1 MINHLTISERNKI
14 HEITGRLA
22 NMHSPVLR
30 LQAILQFSQIVD
42 ILTLGD
48 TGQADHEHYMN
59 SISELEDK
67 VNEYEET
74 AQANGNEC
82 ILGGTPSQAEREGCP
97 SGSSV
102 ACVASDVTACGADI
116 SVSESGAV
124 DVSE

>member
-1 MINHLTISERNKI
+1 MNHLTMSEHNKI
-14 HEITGRLA
+14 HEITGRLG
-22 NMHSPVLR
+22 NMCSPVLR
-30 LQAILQFSQIVD
+30 LQAILQFSQILD

-67 VNEYEET
+67 DNEYEEH
-74 AQANGNEC
+74 AQANGNGE
-82 ILGGTPSQAEREGCP
+82 TPEETRNACGAF
-97 SGSSV
+97 SGSPSV
-102 ACVASDVTACGADI
+102 ACGASDVTACGADI

>member
-1 MINHLTISERNKI
+1 MNHLTMSEDKKI
-14 HEITGRLA
+14 HEIKSRLA
-22 NMHSPVLR
+22 DMRSPVLR

-48 TGQADHEHYMN
+48 TGQAEHEHCMN

-74 AQANGNEC
+74 AQANGNGE
-82 ILGGTPSQAEREGCP
+82 TPEETRNACGAS
-97 SGSSV
+97 SGSPSV
-102 ACVASDVTACGADI
+102 ACGASDVTACGADI
-116 SVSESGAV
+116 SVGESGAV